1 VSKSKTDLIEEMLDS
16 MSSELGAELSECET
30 TEFNGHS
37 VVLVAARDIGV
48 PGRRGVLYVDGL
60 ERAHAD
66 AVSILA
72 VPKARAVSGQPHDN
86 LRDNIGQA
94 IKDVFDNYGLKVE
107 GFDIHDAREIDLFT
121 DAVMKVV
128 ESANSQPAS
137 PPAAEMDVNDLLNA
151 MDDAGFTQRERNN
164 DRFRAITLKLLA
176 TREAAPNA
184 EAGLASAVATMKFA
198 IETQMDDGFAFL
210 ENWFNGNFDA
220 CRREWPEAPD
230 ECYIGADPLFRP
242 SQAAPC

>member
-1 VSKSKTDLIEEMLDS
+1 MSKSKTDLIEEMLDS
-16 MSSELGAELSECET
+16 MNCELGAELSECET
-30 TEFNGHS
+30 TEFNGHT

-72 VPKARAVSGQPHDN
+72 VPKAPVVSGQPHDN

-94 IKDVFDNYGLKVE
+94 IKDAFDE
-107 GFDIHDAREIDLFT
+107 IDAEITGFDIHDARDIDIFT
-121 DAVMKVV
+121 DKVMK
-128 ESANSQPAS
+128 AFAGTQPEN
-137 PPAAEMDVNDLLNA
+137 PPVAEMDVNDLLNA

-176 TREAAPNA
+176 TREAAPSA
-184 EAGLASAVATMKFA
+184 DAGLASAVATMKFA
-198 IETQMDDGFAFL
+198 IETQMDEGFVFL
-210 ENWFNGNFDA
+210 ENWFNGDFDA
-220 CRREWPEAPD
+220 CRREWPEAPE